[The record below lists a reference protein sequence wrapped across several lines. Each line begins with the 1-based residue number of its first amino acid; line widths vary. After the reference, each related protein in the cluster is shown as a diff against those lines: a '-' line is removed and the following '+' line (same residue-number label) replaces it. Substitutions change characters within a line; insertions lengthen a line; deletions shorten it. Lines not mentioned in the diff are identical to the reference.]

1 MGIEG
6 PIAGK
11 TGTTNDGAD
20 TWFVGYT
27 PVLVAG
33 FWFGY
38 DTPRSLGDA
47 ASGARMAA
55 PAWVRFYRDGWRERG
70 RDWDVPDGLVSANID
85 PETGALAGEYCPL
98 TTREWFRVGTEPK
111 TRCEEH
117 EEASRG
123 SPGWKTS
130 WRNAVA
136 NPQAVGAGRA
146 VIGSVHELTG
156 TRPSIWCR

>member
-1 MGIEG
+1 MVPLPARRE
-6 PIAGK
+6 
-11 TGTTNDGAD
+11 TTNDGAD

-70 RDWDVPDGLVSANID
+70 RDWDVPDGLESAMID

-98 TTREWFRVGTEPK
+98 TTREWFRVGTAPQNQ
-111 TRCEEH
+111 CEEH
-117 EEASRG
+117 ESDGFSTWLGGLENELAERLARILKKWGRG
-123 SPGWKTS
+123 
-130 WRNAVA
+130 R
-136 NPQAVGAGRA
+136 Q
-146 VIGSVHELTG
+146 
-156 TRPSIWCR
+156 